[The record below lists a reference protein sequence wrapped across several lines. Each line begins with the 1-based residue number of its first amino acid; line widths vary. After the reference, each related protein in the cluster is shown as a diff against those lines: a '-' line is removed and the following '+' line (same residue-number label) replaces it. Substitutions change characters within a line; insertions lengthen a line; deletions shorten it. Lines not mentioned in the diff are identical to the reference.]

1 MRFDPCQCPKCGE
14 GPYRI
19 LATVET
25 VTRLD
30 QLDDGSFEFDDG
42 AVSWETQAP
51 LLTDEKVTLYCRH
64 HHGFPSKLI
73 EEPAEQTIRPDAAA
87 EPDDDVLIALT
98 LLVVN
103 PGIRAWLEQHD
114 RDLLHQARNAM
125 FVASGLLPIDGK
137 EDVTEIPGNTGGAS

>member
-1 MRFDPCQCPKCGE
+1 MRFNPCQCPRCGE

-25 VTRLD
+25 VTRLS

-51 LLTDEKVTLYCRH
+51 LITDGKATLYCRH
-64 HHGFPSKLI
+64 HHGYASELV
-73 EEPAEQTIRPDAAA
+73 EDAAEPTIRPEEVA

-98 LLVVN
+98 LL
-103 PGIRAWLEQHD
+103 
-114 RDLLHQARNAM
+114 
-125 FVASGLLPIDGK
+125 
-137 EDVTEIPGNTGGAS
+137 

>member
-1 MRFDPCQCPKCGE
+1 MRFDPLQCPRCGE

-25 VTRLD
+25 VTRLS
-30 QLDDGSFEFDDG
+30 QLEDGSYEFDDG

-51 LLTDEKVTLYCRH
+51 LITDGKVTLYCRH
-64 HHGFPSKLI
+64 HHGYVSELV
-73 EEPAEQTIRPDAAA
+73 EEPAEQTVRPEEVA

-103 PGIRAWLEQHD
+103 PGVQAYLERHD
-114 RDLLHQARNAM
+114 PALLRQARNAM
-125 FVASGLLPIDGK
+125 YVGTGLLPIDDKANG
-137 EDVTEIPGNTGGAS
+137 TGGAS